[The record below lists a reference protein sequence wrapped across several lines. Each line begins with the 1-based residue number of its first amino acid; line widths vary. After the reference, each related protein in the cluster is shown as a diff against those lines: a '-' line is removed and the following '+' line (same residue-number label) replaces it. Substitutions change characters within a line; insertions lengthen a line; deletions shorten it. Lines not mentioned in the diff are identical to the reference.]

1 MVDTIFWQEFQVGR
15 LLLLFL
21 NLLISSAYLLKHHAF
36 LAMSSA
42 VL

>member
-21 NLLISSAYLLKHHAF
+21 NLLISSAYLLKHRAF